1 MSQPRLPFP
10 TIEPDAKAPTL
21 RRLREMS
28 RLLDKVV
35 TIPGIGLHI
44 GLDPIVGLIPVGGDF
59 LGVLLSAY
67 IVLEAARLGAPAP
80 TLSRMALNVIVDGT
94 VGSIPIFG
102 DLFDFAW
109 TANEYNIKL
118 LEEYLKFP
126 SRRKKAD
133 GLFILT
139 LLAGLL
145 LFAIVLVAVAV
156 IVIRLLLRALTGS

>member
-1 MSQPRLPFP
+1 MSERRFEFP

-35 TIPGIGLHI
+35 TIPGIRLHI
-44 GLDPIVGLIPVGGDF
+44 GLDPIIGLMPIAGDF
-59 LGVLLSAY
+59 LGMLLSTY
-67 IVLEAARLGAPAP
+67 IVLEAARLGAPGP
-80 TLSRMALNVIVDGT
+80 TLGRMALNVIVDGT

-118 LEEYLKFP
+118 LEDYLKFP

-133 GLFILT
+133 SWFILI

-145 LFAIVLVAVAV
+145 VFAIVLVAVAV
-156 IVIRLLLRALTGS
+156 IVIRLLLTALTGS